1 MKVKDCMSRNVVS
14 VGAQEPVSVAARLMS
29 RYNLGFLP
37 VQGENGRLCGVLTD
51 RDVVLRC
58 VAAGKPAE
66 QMRVSEVMSAGV
78 LSVEAGEDAAKAARL
93 HVARA
98 AAQTAGYAEWKADRH
113 DLRCGF
119 RAARQFW
126 HGNSAV
132 HGSHLQPGRAS
143 GLKMRAAYAART
155 KINIPLP
162 DWPVFPAAPGFPAA
176 S

>member
-93 HVARA
+93 MSRAQLRRLPVTQNGKLTGMISVADFARRGNFGTET
-98 AAQTAGYAEWKADRH
+98 AQCMEAI
-113 DLRCGF
+113 C
-119 RAARQFW
+119 
-126 HGNSAV
+126 SPVV
-132 HGSHLQPGRAS
+132 HL
-143 GLKMRAAYAART
+143 
-155 KINIPLP
+155 
-162 DWPVFPAAPGFPAA
+162 D
-176 S
+176 

>member
-1 MKVKDCMSRNVVS
+1 MKIKDCMSRNVVS

-78 LSVEAGEDAAKAARL
+78 LSIEAGEDAAKAARRR
-93 HVARA
+93 ARA
-98 AAQTAGYAEWKADRH
+98 QRRRLPVTQNGKLTGMISVADFARRGNFGMETAQCMEAI
-113 DLRCGF
+113 C
-119 RAARQFW
+119 
-126 HGNSAV
+126 SPVV
-132 HGSHLQPGRAS
+132 HL
-143 GLKMRAAYAART
+143 
-155 KINIPLP
+155 
-162 DWPVFPAAPGFPAA
+162 D
-176 S
+176 

>member
-1 MKVKDCMSRNVVS
+1 MKIKDCMSRNVVS

-78 LSVEAGEDAAKAARL
+78 LSIEAGEDAAKAARL
-93 HVARA
+93 MS
-98 AAQTAGYAEWKADRH
+98 TK
-113 DLRCGF
+113 
-119 RAARQFW
+119 
-126 HGNSAV
+126 NSRIRL
-132 HGSHLQPGRAS
+132 SLC
-143 GLKMRAAYAART
+143 
-155 KINIPLP
+155 
-162 DWPVFPAAPGFPAA
+162 
-176 S
+176 

>member
-1 MKVKDCMSRNVVS
+1 MKVKECMSRNVVS
-14 VGAQEPVSVAARLMS
+14 IGAQEPVSVAARLMS

-93 HVARA
+93 MSRA
-98 AAQTAGYAEWKADRH
+98 QLRRLPVTQNGKLTGMSPLRILRGAAILAWKQRSAWKP
-113 DLRCGF
+113 F
-119 RAARQFW
+119 AARSCIW
-126 HGNSAV
+126 IKNARCVCSA
-132 HGSHLQPGRAS
+132 HQNQYSTS
-143 GLKMRAAYAART
+143 
-155 KINIPLP
+155 
-162 DWPVFPAAPGFPAA
+162 
-176 S
+176 

>member
-1 MKVKDCMSRNVVS
+1 MKVKECMSRNVVS
-14 VGAQEPVSVAARLMS
+14 IGAQEPVSVAARLMS

-93 HVARA
+93 MSRAQLRRLPVTQNGKLTGMISVADFARRGNFGMKQRSA
-98 AAQTAGYAEWKADRH
+98 WKP
-113 DLRCGF
+113 F
-119 RAARQFW
+119 AARSCIW
-126 HGNSAV
+126 IKNARCVCSA
-132 HGSHLQPGRAS
+132 HQNQYSTS
-143 GLKMRAAYAART
+143 
-155 KINIPLP
+155 
-162 DWPVFPAAPGFPAA
+162 
-176 S
+176 

>member
-1 MKVKDCMSRNVVS
+1 MKIKDCMSRNVVS

-78 LSVEAGEDAAKAARL
+78 LSIEAGRTRQRPRGLCPAHSCADCRL
-93 HVARA
+93 R
-98 AAQTAGYAEWKADRH
+98 
-113 DLRCGF
+113 
-119 RAARQFW
+119 
-126 HGNSAV
+126 
-132 HGSHLQPGRAS
+132 
-143 GLKMRAAYAART
+143 RT
-155 KINIPLP
+155 E
-162 DWPVFPAAPGFPAA
+162 

>member
-58 VAAGKPAE
+58 VAAGKTAE

-93 HVARA
+93 MSRAQLRRLPVTQNGKLTGMISVADFARRGNFGMETAVAARA
-98 AAQTAGYAEWKADRH
+98 RWQTARVP
-113 DLRCGF
+113 C
-119 RAARQFW
+119 Q
-126 HGNSAV
+126 
-132 HGSHLQPGRAS
+132 
-143 GLKMRAAYAART
+143 
-155 KINIPLP
+155 I
-162 DWPVFPAAPGFPAA
+162 
-176 S
+176 

>member
-66 QMRVSEVMSAGV
+66 RMRVSEVMSAGV

-93 HVARA
+93 MSRAQLRRLPVTQNGKLTGMISVADFARRGNFGMET
-98 AAQTAGYAEWKADRH
+98 AQCMEAICRPV
-113 DLRCGF
+113 
-119 RAARQFW
+119 
-126 HGNSAV
+126 V
-132 HGSHLQPGRAS
+132 HL
-143 GLKMRAAYAART
+143 
-155 KINIPLP
+155 
-162 DWPVFPAAPGFPAA
+162 D
-176 S
+176 

>member
-1 MKVKDCMSRNVVS
+1 MKVKECMSRNVVS
-14 VGAQEPVSVAARLMS
+14 IGAQEPVSVAARLMS

-37 VQGENGRLCGVLTD
+37 VQGGKRASLRGADRPRCCAALRRGRKTGRAD
-51 RDVVLRC
+51 ARMRDHVRRRFVRRGRGGR
-58 VAAGKPAE
+58 GK
-66 QMRVSEVMSAGV
+66 G
-78 LSVEAGEDAAKAARL
+78 
-93 HVARA
+93 RA
-98 AAQTAGYAEWKADRH
+98 AHVPRAATQTAGHTEWKTDRH

-119 RAARQFW
+119 CAARQFR

>member
-93 HVARA
+93 MSRAQLRRLPVTQNGKLTGMISVADFARRGIFGMET
-98 AAQTAGYAEWKADRH
+98 AQCMEAI
-113 DLRCGF
+113 C
-119 RAARQFW
+119 
-126 HGNSAV
+126 SPVV
-132 HGSHLQPGRAS
+132 HL
-143 GLKMRAAYAART
+143 
-155 KINIPLP
+155 
-162 DWPVFPAAPGFPAA
+162 D
-176 S
+176 

>member
-37 VQGENGRLCGVLTD
+37 VQGDNGRLCGVLAD
-51 RDVVLRC
+51 RRDGKTGRADARERGHVRGRFVRRGRGGRGKGR
-58 VAAGKPAE
+58 AA
-66 QMRVSEVMSAGV
+66 
-78 LSVEAGEDAAKAARL
+78 
-93 HVARA
+93 HVPRA
-98 AAQTAGYAEWKADRH
+98 AAQTAGHAERKADRH

-132 HGSHLQPGRAS
+132 HGSHLQPGGAS

>member
-1 MKVKDCMSRNVVS
+1 MKIKDCMSRNVVS

-78 LSVEAGEDAAKAARL
+78 LSIEAGAIAKGTLPIIGVTKVYQVEDAAKAARL
-93 HVARA
+93 MSRAQLRRLPVTQNGKLTGMISVADFARRGNFGMET
-98 AAQTAGYAEWKADRH
+98 AQCMEAI
-113 DLRCGF
+113 C
-119 RAARQFW
+119 
-126 HGNSAV
+126 SPVV
-132 HGSHLQPGRAS
+132 HL
-143 GLKMRAAYAART
+143 
-155 KINIPLP
+155 
-162 DWPVFPAAPGFPAA
+162 D
-176 S
+176 

>member
-1 MKVKDCMSRNVVS
+1 MKVKDCMSRNVVR
-14 VGAQEPVSVAARLMS
+14 VGAQQPVSVAARLMS

-93 HVARA
+93 MSRAQLRRLPVTQNGQLTGMISVADFARRGNFGMGT
-98 AAQTAGYAEWKADRH
+98 AQCMEAS
-113 DLRCGF
+113 C
-119 RAARQFW
+119 
-126 HGNSAV
+126 SPVV
-132 HGSHLQPGRAS
+132 HLE
-143 GLKMRAAYAART
+143 
-155 KINIPLP
+155 
-162 DWPVFPAAPGFPAA
+162 
-176 S
+176 

>member
-78 LSVEAGEDAAKAARL
+78 LSIEAGEDARLMSRAQLRRLPVTQNGKLTGMISVADFAR
-93 HVARA
+93 RGNFGMET
-98 AAQTAGYAEWKADRH
+98 AQCMEAI
-113 DLRCGF
+113 C
-119 RAARQFW
+119 
-126 HGNSAV
+126 SPVV
-132 HGSHLQPGRAS
+132 HL
-143 GLKMRAAYAART
+143 
-155 KINIPLP
+155 
-162 DWPVFPAAPGFPAA
+162 D
-176 S
+176 

>member
-58 VAAGKPAE
+58 VAEGKAAE

-93 HVARA
+93 MSRAQLRRLPVTQNGKLTGMISVADFARRGNFGMEI
-98 AAQTAGYAEWKADRH
+98 AQCMEAI
-113 DLRCGF
+113 C
-119 RAARQFW
+119 
-126 HGNSAV
+126 SPVV
-132 HGSHLQPGRAS
+132 HL
-143 GLKMRAAYAART
+143 
-155 KINIPLP
+155 
-162 DWPVFPAAPGFPAA
+162 D
-176 S
+176 

>member
-29 RYNLGFLP
+29 RYNLGVLP

-58 VAAGKPAE
+58 VAAGKAAE

-93 HVARA
+93 MSRAQLRRLPVTQNGKLTGMISVADFARRGNFGMET
-98 AAQTAGYAEWKADRH
+98 AQCMGAI
-113 DLRCGF
+113 C
-119 RAARQFW
+119 
-126 HGNSAV
+126 SPVV
-132 HGSHLQPGRAS
+132 HL
-143 GLKMRAAYAART
+143 
-155 KINIPLP
+155 
-162 DWPVFPAAPGFPAA
+162 D
-176 S
+176 

>member
-66 QMRVSEVMSAGV
+66 QMRVREVMSAGV
-78 LSVEAGEDAAKAARL
+78 SIEAGEDAAKAARL
-93 HVARA
+93 MSRAQLRRLPVTQNGKLTGMISVADFARRGNFGMET
-98 AAQTAGYAEWKADRH
+98 AQCMEAI
-113 DLRCGF
+113 C
-119 RAARQFW
+119 
-126 HGNSAV
+126 SPVV
-132 HGSHLQPGRAS
+132 HL
-143 GLKMRAAYAART
+143 
-155 KINIPLP
+155 
-162 DWPVFPAAPGFPAA
+162 D
-176 S
+176 